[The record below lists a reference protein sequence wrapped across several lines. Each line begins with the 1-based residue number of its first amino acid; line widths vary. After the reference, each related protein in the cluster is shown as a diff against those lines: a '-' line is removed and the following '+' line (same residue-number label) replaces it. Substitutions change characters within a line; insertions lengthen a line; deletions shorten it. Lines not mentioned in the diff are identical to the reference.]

1 MKRYC
6 CENFEQAVSEGEIK
20 EDDLSPTVYY
30 IAGVFMNLYLYHC
43 PFCGTD
49 LREQK
54 KPATLNR
61 YYDIEEVA

>member
-6 CENFEQAVSEGEIK
+6 CENFEQAVNQGKIRKSLVT
-20 EDDLSPTVYY
+20 EDKRFYVDKVYF
-30 IAGVFMNLYLYHC
+30 ILYHC